1 MLARPSGAPPVNSPH
16 PDETHFGFRQV
27 PWQEKARHVRAVFDS
42 VATRYDLMNDL
53 MSGGAHRAWKHFA
66 LSLTGLRTGQR
77 ALDVAG
83 GTGDLSRGMARQVGQ
98 SGLVVLTDIN
108 ASMLGAG
115 RDRLIDAGSTG
126 NVVYAQANAECLPFP
141 DESFDCVTIGF
152 GLRNVTD
159 KARALASMRRV
170 LKPGGQLLVLEFSR
184 PVSPA
189 LGSLYD
195 GYSFRLLPMLG
206 RLVAGDAESY
216 RYLAESIR
224 KHPDQET
231 LLGMLRDAGLEDCRY
246 HNLMGGIVAVHRGWR
261 Y

>member
-1 MLARPSGAPPVNSPH
+1 MPGEHDTV
-16 PDETHFGFRQV
+16 DFGYQQV
-27 PWQEKARHVRAVFDS
+27 PRGDKARRVREVFDS

-53 MSGGAHRAWKHFA
+53 MSGGAHRIWKHFA
-66 LSLTGLRTGQR
+66 LSLTSLKTGGR

-83 GTGDLSRGMARQVGQ
+83 GTGDLSVGMAQQVGQ

-108 ASMLGAG
+108 AAMLDAG
-115 RDRLIDAGSTG
+115 RDRLIDAGLVG
-126 NVVYAQANAECLPFP
+126 NVCYAQADAECLPFA

-170 LKPGGQLLVLEFSR
+170 LKVGGQLLVLEFSK
-184 PVSPA
+184 PVNTT

-195 GYSFRLLPMLG
+195 SYSFKLLPLLG
-206 RLVAGDAESY
+206 RVVAGDADSY

-224 KHPDQET
+224 RHPDQET
-231 LLGMLRDAGLEDCRY
+231 LLAMLRAAGLEECRY
-246 HNLMGGIVAVHRGWR
+246 HNLFGGIVAVHRGFR
-261 Y
+261 C

>member
-1 MLARPSGAPPVNSPH
+1 MPGEH
-16 PDETHFGFRQV
+16 ETVDFGYQQV
-27 PWQEKARHVRAVFDS
+27 PRADKARRVRAVFDS

-53 MSGGAHRAWKHFA
+53 MSGGAHRIWKHFA
-66 LSLTGLRTGQR
+66 LSLTGLKIGGR

-83 GTGDLSRGMARQVGQ
+83 GTGDLSVGMAQQVGQ

-108 ASMLGAG
+108 AAMLEAG
-115 RDRLIDAGSTG
+115 RDRLIDAGLVG
-126 NVVYAQANAECLPFP
+126 NVCYAQADAECLPFA

-170 LKPGGQLLVLEFSR
+170 LKVGGQLLVLEFSK
-184 PVSPA
+184 PVNPT

-195 GYSFRLLPMLG
+195 SYSFKLLPLLG
-206 RLVAGDAESY
+206 RVVAGDADSY

-224 KHPDQET
+224 RHPDQET
-231 LLGMLRDAGLEDCRY
+231 LLAMLRSAGLEECRY
-246 HNLMGGIVAVHRGWR
+246 HNLFGGIVALHRGFR
-261 Y
+261 C